1 MTIGE
6 RIVGTLVALAP
17 LRPEDAPAWAR
28 WLSDPA
34 TTRYLYGR
42 RGPPDAPPTLAE
54 GRSWGPP
61 ALVDPH
67 RRPDVLGARPDQ
79 AVVGVLLD
87 HVRRPAHHPAHG
99 EDGREE
105 ARVDAEVVVGRGGVE
120 VDVRVQPL
128 LVDHGVLDPLGHV
141 VPAR

>member
-28 WLSDPA
+28 GPSDPA
-34 TTRYLYGR
+34 PTRYPDGR
-42 RGPPDAPPTLAE
+42 RGPPDAAAARGAALHD
-54 GRSWGPP
+54 GRRHRP
-61 ALVDPH
+61 ALDRLVDPH

-105 ARVDAEVVVGRGGVE
+105 ARVDAEIVVGRGGVE
-120 VDVRVQPL
+120 VDV
-128 LVDHGVLDPLGHV
+128 
-141 VPAR
+141 